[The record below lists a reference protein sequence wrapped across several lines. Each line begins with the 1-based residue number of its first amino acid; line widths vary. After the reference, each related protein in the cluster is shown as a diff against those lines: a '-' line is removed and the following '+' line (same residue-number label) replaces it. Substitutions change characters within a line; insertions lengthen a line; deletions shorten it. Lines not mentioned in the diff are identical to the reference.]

1 MNSRSGPVAGATA
14 LVVVLT
20 AFVTWPQALYLSSR
34 LTPHFDAQFSIWRL
48 GWIARA
54 LAAAPSRLFDA
65 NIFFPATGTLAYSDA
80 TLLQG
85 VLGAPLLWAGAPP
98 SLVYNLLLL
107 AGFAGSGVAMFVLAR
122 HLTGRVGP
130 ALVAAAVYTV
140 LPYRIEHFMH
150 LEMQWTV
157 FVPLTLWALHRA
169 VESASVRFGAMAGV
183 CIALQ
188 MLSCVYYGVFLAM
201 LLAFFVPALVLLTAR
216 ERMARVAPAIGVA
229 AVVAVVLIVPIVMPY
244 VSAARDIGVRP
255 TTEIARYS
263 ATPLNYLASPESN
276 RLWGWTANRWGGSEL
291 RLFPGLVPVLLAC
304 ASAWRKPARP
314 VVLYAFTTLV
324 AIMFS
329 FGVNTRAYAA
339 LLEYVTPLQSF
350 RSMSRF
356 AALAECAL
364 AVLAGF
370 GAQLL
375 AERFRARERRRVI
388 PVALMLGLIA
398 AEASNRA
405 MPLAAAGARAPAD
418 VYRVLRS
425 APPGVLIELPMPR
438 HDAMPGWDPTY
449 QMWSLWHDKPLVN
462 GYSGYYPK
470 DYLDTVIRMEVFPSD
485 AAMGRLR
492 AHKVRYIVVHRQFY
506 AADRRDSLIPSL
518 ANRPDLKYWG
528 AYRDPIGVADLFEII
543 D

>member
-1 MNSRSGPVAGATA
+1 VNGRSGSVLGAAA
-14 LVVVLT
+14 LVVALT
-20 AFVTWPQALYLSSR
+20 AFVTWPQALHLSSR
-34 LTPHFDAQFSIWRL
+34 LSPHFDAQFSIWRL

-54 LAAAPSRLFDA
+54 LVTAPGSLFDA
-65 NIFFPATGTLAYSDA
+65 NIFFPATSTLAYSDA

-85 VLGAPLLWAGAPP
+85 LLGAPLLWAGAPP

-122 HLTGRVGP
+122 YLTGSVGP

-150 LEMQWTV
+150 LELQWTV

-169 VESASVRFGAMAGV
+169 VESASVRFGAIAGA

-188 MLSCVYYGVFLAM
+188 VLSCVYYGVFLAM

-216 ERMARVAPAIGVA
+216 ERMARVAPAVAVA

-255 TTEIARYS
+255 ATEIARYS
-263 ATPLNYLASPESN
+263 ASPLNYLATPESN
-276 RLWGWTANRWGGSEL
+276 RLWGWTADRWGRSEL
-291 RLFPGLVPVLLAC
+291 RLFPGLFPLLLAC
-304 ASAWRKPARP
+304 ASAWRKPPRP

-324 AIMFS
+324 AIVFS

-339 LLEYVTPLQSF
+339 VLEYATPLQSF

-356 AALAECAL
+356 AALAECSL

-370 GAQLL
+370 GAQVL
-375 AERFRARERRRVI
+375 AERFHARERRHVI

-405 MPLAAAGARAPAD
+405 IPLAAAGATAPAD

-425 APPGVLIELPMPR
+425 APPGVLIELPVPR
-438 HDAMPGWDPTY
+438 HDALPGWDPTY
-449 QMWSLWHDKPLVN
+449 QVWSLWHDKPLVN

-470 DYLDTVIRMEVFPSD
+470 DYLDTIIRMEVFPSD
-485 AAMGRLR
+485 ASMGRLR
-492 AHKVRYIVVHRQFY
+492 AHKVRYIVVHREFY
-506 AADRRDSLIPSL
+506 AAERLDDLMLRI

-528 AYRDPIGVADLFEII
+528 AYRDPIGLADLFEVV